1 MCDDCQRRLET
12 NVSRIMDCKTEGCRG
27 IIDQAPG
34 VLELLKPESA
44 DYFAAVCADLD
55 RLGIAYEIDPRL
67 VRGLDYYVHTV
78 FEVVF
83 DGIGAQTALAGGG
96 RYEITFPGQKRP
108 VLGVGFAA
116 GMERLL
122 LAREA
127 CKVPAASVDQ
137 PDVFLVSLGDDAFD
151 ANFALAQQLRRN
163 GLAVGMDLERRGMK
177 PQMRAAG
184 KSGAPYT
191 VIRGEQELTD
201 GVAVVK
207 NMETGDQQPVPVTD
221 LAAVLSTN

>member
-1 MCDDCQRRLET
+1 M
-12 NVSRIMDCKTEGCRG
+12 
-27 IIDQAPG
+27 
-34 VLELLKPESA
+34 
-44 DYFAAVCADLD
+44 
-55 RLGIAYEIDPRL
+55 
-67 VRGLDYYVHTV
+67 HTV